1 MAVHAQSVIPTW
13 IQSWDS
19 ALYTKLT
26 DQENWCYTGPTDTP
40 VRANDTFTNW
50 SPIFTNLVTALNNWK
65 NVNRQSLISD
75 FIPIAYSYNVLNF
88 LYGTGSSA
96 NSSASIDT
104 IFSMNGFPTTA
115 KARAT
120 NYYSDLVI
128 GTPNSSAKITADISI
143 INAAAALESGAMS
156 SAKSSMQSIVSTH
169 MSKSL
174 FEDIPL
180 VGSFPGKSGMAT
192 QIFTTMNYKKVYQLL
207 NVGSL
212 TLPPGV

>member
-13 IQSWDS
+13 LQTWDS
-19 ALYTKLT
+19 VLYTKIT

-40 VRANDTFTNW
+40 VRTNDTFTNW
-50 SPIFTNLVTALNNWK
+50 SPLFTNLVTALNNWK
-65 NVNRQSLISD
+65 NSNRQSAISD

-96 NSSASIDT
+96 NTSASADT
-104 IFSMNGFPTTA
+104 IFSMNGFPVAA

-120 NYYSDLVI
+120 NYYSDLA
-128 GTPNSSAKITADISI
+128 GSGPYTSAKISADITT
-143 INAAAALESGAMS
+143 INAAVAAETS
-156 SAKSSMQSIVSTH
+156 SFSSVKSTMQGVVQAH

-174 FEDIPL
+174 FED
-180 VGSFPGKSGMAT
+180 VAMTGTFPGKAGMAT
-192 QIFTTMNYKKVYQLL
+192 QIFNTMGYKKIYQQL